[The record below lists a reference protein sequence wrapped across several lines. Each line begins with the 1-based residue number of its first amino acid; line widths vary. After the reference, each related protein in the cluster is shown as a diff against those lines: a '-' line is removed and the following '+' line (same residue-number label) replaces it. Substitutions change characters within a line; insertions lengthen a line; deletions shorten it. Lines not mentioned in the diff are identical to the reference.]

1 MLAFSL
7 IFKIISCC
15 VMPNHHLKKM
25 IEQTELVVS
34 KWEYNPPLNFIETGE
49 LSSSISFEVMKKR
62 TAEKKKLPAG
72 LPANLFLKRKKYWNM
87 WQEILM

>member
-25 IEQTELVVS
+25 IEQTELIVS
-34 KWEYNPPLNFIETGE
+34 KWEYNPPLNFIELDNSPVSVKFNGGLYSHLLTI
-49 LSSSISFEVMKKR
+49 SSVCSII
-62 TAEKKKLPAG
+62 
-72 LPANLFLKRKKYWNM
+72 FLR
-87 WQEILM
+87 

>member
-25 IEQTELVVS
+25 ID
-34 KWEYNPPLNFIETGE
+34 KLN
-49 LSSSISFEVMKKR
+49 
-62 TAEKKKLPAG
+62 
-72 LPANLFLKRKKYWNM
+72 
-87 WQEILM
+87 